1 MNTALLKGLGVAL
14 ITPFTQQ
21 GEVDYECLSRL
32 VEDLIQNRVDYLVT
46 LGTTS
51 ETPTMSADEK
61 QKIVRTVVKT
71 AAGRVPVVMGC
82 GGPSTQNVIEQ
93 IQQADLDGVSAILSV
108 TPYYNRPS
116 QAGLKEHYCAIAN
129 HSSLPIILYNV
140 WARTSCNIDAD
151 TTLWLANECENI
163 IGIKEASGNIN
174 QIMRVVKHR
183 PENFLVISGDDAI
196 TLPLLA
202 IGVDG
207 LISVVANAFPA
218 EISKMVNLGMNNR
231 FVEARAIHQKMLD
244 ITQACFR
251 EGNPAGIKAVLALQ
265 EKIDYYLRLPLTR
278 VSEQHQQYI
287 KSLLAD
293 F

>member
-1 MNTALLKGLGVAL
+1 MNTALLRGLGVAL
-14 ITPFTQQ
+14 ITPFTRQ
-21 GEVDYECLSRL
+21 GEVDYEGLSRL
-32 VEDLIQNRVDYLVT
+32 VEDLIENRVDYLVA

-116 QAGLKEHYCAIAN
+116 QAGLKEHYRLIAD
-129 HSSLPIILYNV
+129 HSPLPIILYNV
-140 WARTSCNIDAD
+140 WTRTSCNIDAD

-207 LISVVANAFPA
+207 LISVVANAFPS
-218 EISKMVNLGMNNR
+218 EIGKMVNLGMNNR
-231 FVEARAIHQKMLD
+231 FEEARAIHQKMLD
-244 ITQACFR
+244 ITQACFK

-265 EKIDYYLRLPLTR
+265 EKIEYYLRLPLTR

-287 KSLLAD
+287 KSLLVD

>member
-14 ITPFTQQ
+14 ITPFTRQ

-32 VEDLIQNRVDYLVT
+32 VEDLIENRVDYLVA

-82 GGPSTQNVIEQ
+82 GGPSTQSVIEQ

-116 QAGLKEHYCAIAN
+116 QAGLKEHYRLIAD
-129 HSSLPIILYNV
+129 HSPLPIILYNV
-140 WARTSCNIDAD
+140 WTRTSCNIDAD

-196 TLPLLA
+196 PLPLLA

-207 LISVVANAFPA
+207 LISVVANAFPS

-244 ITQACFR
+244 ITQACFK

-265 EKIDYYLRLPLTR
+265 EKIEYYLRLPLTR